1 MNVPKIK
8 SNHTPRSNS
17 DLPGPQMAQTITLT
31 DRYGCLNGDNEDNNV
46 LHKPCPTP
54 QTKKRARQLSP
65 ENIPKNKKPKTQ
77 LKKVSVPKKGKKETE
92 TSSWKTREIGT
103 QTDLV
108 FVEKIITPTKFKNIN
123 IIETN
128 KDTTEETLDG
138 IDFED
143 VDNVLQK
150 LGKKVIS
157 IGNFTCIIK
166 LLEALIKNLTKEQVD
181 ETELS
186 SNLPS
191 TGPDHHNP

>member
-1 MNVPKIK
+1 MVRNWWCRWLFNAPK
-8 SNHTPRSNS
+8 RR
-17 DLPGPQMAQTITLT
+17 L
-31 DRYGCLNGDNEDNNV
+31 
-46 LHKPCPTP
+46 
-54 QTKKRARQLSP
+54 KK
-65 ENIPKNKKPKTQ
+65 KK
-77 LKKVSVPKKGKKETE
+77 LKKVSVPKKGKTE

-128 KDTTEETLDG
+128 KETTEETLEG

-150 LGKKVIS
+150 LGIKVIS